1 MNADYGQFL
10 ITKERWCHST
20 RMYYYFVCDYTPSDI
35 FSTWKKTYQSLKA
48 HVTSQDRTLPHHHSS
63 PEPSA
68 DAVCTLE

>member
-1 MNADYGQFL
+1 
-10 ITKERWCHST
+10 
-20 RMYYYFVCDYTPSDI
+20 MYYYFVCDYTPSDI